1 MTAPPTID
9 WAAARSEK
17 WCRHLDGLET
27 MLAPL
32 DAALIAALDIHA
44 PLRVADV
51 GCGSGAT
58 TMALLASAPE
68 GTVAEGF
75 DLSPALVEVARRKHQ
90 AVGLTTS
97 FEVADM
103 SSYGPPGAPY
113 DRLVSRLG
121 VMFFAEPP
129 AAFSNLRRWL
139 TSDGRFAFAVWGPI
153 EDNEWMAHTQAAVA
167 SAVDVPSADP
177 SAPGAFRYGN
187 VAQLVAELAEA
198 GFADIVVQ
206 DWKGMLPIGN
216 GQSPADA
223 ARFAIAA
230 FSSFDEVLSRAGV
243 QAWEHALR
251 DLTRRFARYEL
262 AGRILMPARVHI
274 VAGVLASNAAEGA
287 R

>member
-1 MTAPPTID
+1 MITPPAID

-17 WCRHLDGLET
+17 WRRHLDGLET
-27 MLAPL
+27 MLAPI
-32 DAALIAALDIHA
+32 DTALIAALDIHA
-44 PLRVADV
+44 PVRVADV

-103 SSYGPPGAPY
+103 SSYGPPGVPY

-121 VMFFAEPP
+121 VMFFADPS

-187 VAQLVAELAEA
+187 VVELVAELTAS
-198 GFADIVVQ
+198 GFTDIVVQ
-206 DWKGMLPIGN
+206 NRRGALPIGN
-216 GQSPADA
+216 GQEPAEA
-223 ARFAIAA
+223 ARFALGA
-230 FSSFDEVLSRAGV
+230 FSSFDELLSRAG
-243 QAWEHALR
+243 AWAQEHALGE
-251 DLTRRFARYEL
+251 LTGRFSRYEL
-262 AGRILMPARVHI
+262 GGRILIPARVHI
-274 VAGVLASNAAEGA
+274 VAGAASKSAEGA
-287 R
+287 Q